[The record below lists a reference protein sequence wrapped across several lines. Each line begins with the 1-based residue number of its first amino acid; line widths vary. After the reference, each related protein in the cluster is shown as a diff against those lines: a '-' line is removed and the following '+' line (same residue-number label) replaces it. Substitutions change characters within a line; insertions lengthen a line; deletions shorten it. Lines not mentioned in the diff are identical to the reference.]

1 MDRIEIS
8 GIRVV
13 AVVGLLPHEREAP
26 QPIRIDLILEC
37 DLRDCGRTDEI
48 ADTTHYG
55 LMVDKIVEV
64 VRGSRDKLL
73 ERLGHR
79 ICEVALS
86 FERVVA
92 ADVRITKLRPPVA
105 HDIQTVSVCIRRTS
119 ADYAEAARASASA
132 IVSIGSNLGNRLE
145 YLRFALK
152 ELGSVAATSQ
162 VYETEPIGGPE
173 NQGAYLNMVA
183 VVKTTLDPFSFLRKC
198 QRIEAEAGRKRLV
211 RWGPRTLD
219 IDVLFYDNFS
229 ITSPE
234 LTVPHPRFAERRFV
248 LVPLSEVAP
257 ERCPPGWDQALAAA
271 FVSPYGGV

>member
-13 AVVGLLPHEREAP
+13 TVVGLLPHEREAP
-26 QPIRIDLILEC
+26 QPIMIDLILEC

-48 ADTTHYG
+48 ADTAHYG

-64 VRGSRDKLL
+64 VRASRDKLL

-92 ADVRITKLRPPVA
+92 ADVRVTKLRPPVA
-105 HDIQTVSVCIRRTS
+105 HDIQSVAACIRRTS
-119 ADYAEAARASASA
+119 ADYAEAARAPASA

-257 ERCPPGWDQALAAA
+257 ERCPPGWEQVLSAAL
-271 FVSPYGGV
+271 VSPYGGA